1 MEWEGA
7 RTVNAVSRFDELV
20 SEQLVTMEKLLFVQ
34 TEIER
39 CQQLLDE
46 LSSLEQLSK
55 KAAIEEEI
63 YQMKQELY
71 AIQKAFEK
79 KTEEVIHTYQLEQS

>member
-39 CQQLLDE
+39 CQELLDE

>member
-1 MEWEGA
+1 M
-7 RTVNAVSRFDELV
+7 NAVSRFDELV

-39 CQQLLDE
+39 CQELLDE